1 MTNVEK
7 ELLNE
12 IKEQNQ
18 QILVLLQLLV
28 ASNKEIKMNYGKIQS
43 AYNEKRTFSNGYVST
58 NGDEII
64 LPKKF
69 NKTYEEYYKDRIKDI
84 YENDTIPMSM
94 IKEILNT
101 KQK

>member
-1 MTNVEK
+1 MTNVNEK
-7 ELLNE
+7 LLNE

-18 QILVLLQLLV
+18 QILLLLQLLV

-43 AYNEKRTFSNGYVST
+43 QYNEKRAYSNGYVSMY
-58 NGDEII
+58 GDEVI

-69 NKTYEEYYKDRIKDI
+69 DKTYEEYYKDRIKDI
-84 YENDTIPMSM
+84 YETETIPMDM
-94 IKEILNT
+94 IKELLNT

>member
-1 MTNVEK
+1 MTNVNEK
-7 ELLNE
+7 LLNE

-18 QILVLLQLLV
+18 QILLLLQLLV
-28 ASNKEIKMNYGKIQS
+28 ASNDDIKMNYGKIQS

-64 LPKKF
+64 LPKRF
-69 NKTYEEYYKDRIKDI
+69 NKSYKEYYKDRIKDI
-84 YENDTIPMSM
+84 YKKDAIPMDM
-94 IKEILNT
+94 IKELLNT